1 MLVHNCPRCGT
12 KKITFDVL
20 NASGAKKKYELET
33 YEAFCRC
40 RSCSGS
46 SIFLVTI
53 RYDAPYRMDDVVNK
67 HFNLHDILH
76 DIELVNIFPGTSAI
90 PKHIPSAIEIP
101 FHEALSCQAIQT
113 YNAAGCMFRTTV
125 DLVTKK
131 MLEGLQ
137 GKNPPKNVKVN
148 LARRIKY
155 LSDEKLLSQNL
166 EELSTNIRL
175 DGNDAAHEAN
185 LKKDDVEAM
194 NDFTTLLLEE
204 IYTNPKK
211 IELAK
216 ESRKKRGQLSPNS

>member
-1 MLVHNCPRCGT
+1 MLIHICPRCGT

-20 NASGAKKKYELET
+20 SASRVENKGGKNA

-40 RSCSGS
+40 RSCNKS

-53 RYDAPYRMDDVVNK
+53 LNNAPYGIDDVVNK
-67 HFNLHDILH
+67 NSNLNNILY
-76 DIELVNIFPGTSAI
+76 DMKLVKIIPGTSTI
-90 PKHIPSAIEIP
+90 PEHIPPEIKIP
-101 FHEALSCQAIQT
+101 FCEALSCQAIQT

-131 MLEGLQ
+131 MLEDLQ
-137 GKNPPKNVKVN
+137 GKNPPKNAKDN
-148 LARRIKY
+148 LAQRIKWLFGEKQLT
-155 LSDEKLLSQNL
+155 LSLN
-166 EELSTNIRL
+166 ELSTSIRL

-185 LKKDDVEAM
+185 LEKDDVEAM

-211 IELAK
+211 IELAANRRK
-216 ESRKKRGQLSPNS
+216 ERGPTVS

>member
-20 NASGAKKKYELET
+20 NASRVEEEDDLDT

-53 RYDAPYRMDDVVNK
+53 KNSTTYRMDNVVNK
-67 HFNLHDILH
+67 SSNLNRILN
-76 DIELVNIFPGTSAI
+76 DIELVKIFPGISAI
-90 PKHIPSAIEIP
+90 PEHIPPEISIP
-101 FHEALSCQAIQT
+101 FCEALICQAIQA

-131 MLEGLQ
+131 MLEDLH
-137 GKNPPKNVKVN
+137 GKNPPKNAKDN
-148 LARRIKY
+148 LAQRIKW
-155 LSDEKLLSQNL
+155 LFDENQLTRSLK
-166 EELSTNIRL
+166 ELSTSIRL

-185 LKKDDVEAM
+185 LEKDDVEAM

-211 IELAK
+211 IELAANR
-216 ESRKKRGQLSPNS
+216 RKKREQTVS